1 MAQKDNDVY
10 KDHLD
15 GQLARGAQAAGQH
28 NLNKNAQRKSS
39 RNALNVTSVENYF
52 GKCAL

>member
-1 MAQKDNDVY
+1 MAQKDNDIY
-10 KDHLD
+10 KDHLNR
-15 GQLARGAQAAGQH
+15 QLARGAQAAGQH

-39 RNALNVTSVENYF
+39 RSALDVASVENYF

>member
-1 MAQKDNDVY
+1 MIYIY
-10 KDHLD
+10 KDHQD
-15 GQLARGAQAAGQH
+15 GQLTRGAQAEGQH

-39 RNALNVTSVENYF
+39 HSALDVTSVENYF